1 MEGALGRIEV
11 VAVSNIDND
20 VVNKIVCR
28 SDFLDIGN
36 GIAGIVLQ
44 GTLCQR
50 RVLLDEG
57 RDINKFLNLDIQRLL
72 NQLQRGL
79 VGLDYFLCQGIVRED

>member
-1 MEGALGRIEV
+1 MEGSFGGIEV
-11 VAVSNIDND
+11 IAVPDIDDD
-20 VVNKIVCR
+20 VIDKVVCGG
-28 SDFLDIGN
+28 DFLDVGN
-36 GIAGIVLQ
+36 GIAWIVLQ

-50 RVLLDEG
+50 RVLLNEGMDIDE
-57 RDINKFLNLDIQRLL
+57 FLNLDVQGLL

>member
-1 MEGALGRIEV
+1 MEGSFGGIEV
-11 VAVSNIDND
+11 IAVPDIDND
-20 VVNKIVCR
+20 VIDKVVR
-28 SDFLDIGN
+28 GSDFLDVGN

-44 GTLCQR
+44 GALRQR
-50 RVLLDEG
+50 RILLNEG
-57 RDINKFLNLDIQRLL
+57 RDINKFLNLNIQRLL